1 MKIKAVLLLAV
12 SMLLVFTLGQ
22 TVFAFSDTSKDPNKS
37 KIEALE
43 KQGVIKGDKGNKFNS
58 NGKLTY
64 AAGVSMLVKA
74 FHLNIDNIRFIK
86 EPKVSDYYPN
96 LKDNAWYADAFIIAQ
111 YNGLEVP
118 KNVKANDEMTREQF
132 AHHLFKAIVKQGDFA
147 FIELYMTINDEK
159 NVNKDYMDSIQ
170 KLLIS
175 KIATLDKKNNFY
187 PKQKITRG
195 VAAGW
200 LYDGLEFVK
209 NTPTIPEVP
218 SEPAPQPI
226 QDLKLTVTS
235 VNKDINKVTVTGQA
249 PNPGYG
255 LRIAAISFVDG
266 KAVIKVETV
275 QPDPNKMYP
284 QVITEVSASTYVD
297 AALKPVLAPT
307 EATASG
313 DAAVSSPALAS

>member
-1 MKIKAVLLLAV
+1 MMKLKAVLLLAM

-37 KIEALE
+37 KIESLE
-43 KQGVIKGDKGNKFNS
+43 KQGVIKGEKGNKFNS
-58 NGKLTY
+58 NGKLSY
-64 AAGVSMLVKA
+64 AAGISMIVKA
-74 FHLNIDNIRFIK
+74 FDLNIDNIRFIK
-86 EPKVSDYYPN
+86 KPEVADYYPN
-96 LKDNAWYADAFIIAQ
+96 LKNGSWYADAFIIAQ

-132 AHHLFKAIVKQGDFA
+132 AHHLFKAITKKGDFA

-159 NVNKDYMDSIQ
+159 DINKDYMNSIQ

-209 NTPTIPEVP
+209 KTPTIPA
-218 SEPAPQPI
+218 EPAPQPI

-235 VNKDINKVTVTGQA
+235 VNKDINKVTVSGQA
-249 PNPGYG
+249 PHPGYG
-255 LRIAAISFVDG
+255 LRVTSISFVDG
-266 KAVIKVETV
+266 QAIIKVETV

-284 QVITEVSASTYVD
+284 QVITEVSATTYVD
-297 AALKPVLAPT
+297 AAYKPVLASAKADT
-307 EATASG
+307 
-313 DAAVSSPALAS
+313 AVSSVASAS

>member
-22 TVFAFSDTSKDPNKS
+22 TVFAFNDTSKDPNKS
-37 KIEALE
+37 KIESLE
-43 KQGVIKGDKGNKFNS
+43 KQGIIKGEKGGKFNS

-64 AAGVSMLVKA
+64 AAGISMLVKA
-74 FHLNIDNIRFIK
+74 FDLNIDNIRFIK
-86 EPKVSDYYPN
+86 EPKVTDYYPN

-111 YNGLEVP
+111 LNGLEVP

-132 AHHLFKAIVKQGDFA
+132 AHHLFKSIMKQGDFA

-159 NVNKDYMDSIQ
+159 DVNKDYMDSIQ

-187 PKQKITRG
+187 PKQKITRS

-209 NTPTIPEVP
+209 ETPTIPEVP
-218 SEPAPQPI
+218 AEPAPQPI
-226 QDLKLTVTS
+226 QGLKLTVTS
-235 VNKDINKVTVTGQA
+235 VDKNINKVTVTGQA
-249 PNPGYG
+249 PHPGYG
-255 LRIAAISFVDG
+255 LRVASISFVDG
-266 KAVIKVETV
+266 QAIIKVETV
-275 QPDPNKMYP
+275 QPDPDKMYP
-284 QVITEVSASTYVD
+284 QVITEVSATTYVD
-297 AALKPVLAPT
+297 AAYKPVLAST
-307 EATASG
+307 EAHASG